1 MADQLLEVEIITP
14 SRSVF
19 KGNADMV
26 TLPGAVSE
34 FQVLYN
40 HAPIV
45 SSLVPGLVKIEL
57 NGEVNKFAVDG
68 GLVEIRDNYISIIS
82 PIADSKETID
92 VPQLEAKLKENKAR
106 ILTNISDRELEE
118 LHHDIQFNEA
128 QLKITQ

>member
-1 MADQLLEVEIITP
+1 MADQLLKVEIITP

-82 PIADSKETID
+82 PIAYSKETID

-106 ILTNISDRELEE
+106 IMTNISDRELEE
-118 LHHDIQFNEA
+118 LRHDIQFNEA

>member
-82 PIADSKETID
+82 PIAYSKETID

-106 ILTNISDRELEE
+106 IMTNISDRELEE
-118 LHHDIQFNEA
+118 LRHDIQFNEA

>member
-1 MADQLLEVEIITP
+1 MPDQLLEVEIITP

-82 PIADSKETID
+82 PIAYSKETID

-106 ILTNISDRELEE
+106 IMTNISDRELEE
-118 LHHDIQFNEA
+118 LRHDIQFNEA

>member
-1 MADQLLEVEIITP
+1 MPDQLLEVEIITP

-68 GLVEIRDNYISIIS
+68 GLVEIRDNCISIIS
-82 PIADSKETID
+82 PIAYSKETID

-106 ILTNISDRELEE
+106 IMTNISDRELEE
-118 LHHDIQFNEA
+118 LRHDIQFNEA